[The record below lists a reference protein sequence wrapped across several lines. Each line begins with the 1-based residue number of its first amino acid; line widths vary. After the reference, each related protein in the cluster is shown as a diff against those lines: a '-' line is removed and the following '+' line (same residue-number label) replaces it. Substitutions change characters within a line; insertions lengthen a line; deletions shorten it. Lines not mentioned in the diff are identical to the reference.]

1 MEIHFSGSGYGMEV
15 LAHPSVKHKGGL
27 PFLEQNIQLFFKKK
41 KYGKGLKKFWLI
53 LHKNLPNEPI
63 KPVVSYDS
71 KSKWVDYCMSLQSVE
86 EQEFYLTCPVE
97 DWHRHLVHRLLE
109 GIQAAKAL
117 HLPDADL
124 DALHADVLAFFQGNV
139 LAPGYDHT
147 AYAHVPPPVPEAP
160 ALPDGYVPQPL
171 PTAEEIYDGMLP
183 SGSPAP
189 TPAGDALRAFV
200 PDFAGLEDFYV
211 EWYTSHVRP
220 MAQTLARGVDL
231 GLPPAQLA
239 AAFRQGFDHFARE
252 VGFYK
257 NQDRVMPA
265 WERLGRLAGL
275 PDPLAVLDQLP
286 PPGVERATALARLE
300 ALRAEKKYRRWW
312 GRSRGYYMGLERITN
327 GLVDAAAAL
336 LRTENPTVS
345 ALLALFD
352 QHLGQVEAWRYKEF
366 SFGDT
371 EDREAVGECFT
382 QVYEAVGLT
391 STRGLL
397 TYRL

>member
-1 MEIHFSGSGYGMEV
+1 MVEFKY
-15 LAHPSVKHKGGL
+15 PSTSEKNYL
-27 PFLEQNIQLFFKKK
+27 PFSIHEEMDRFFQKRS
-41 KYGKGLKKFWLI
+41 YGRGLKKFSL
-53 LHKNLPNEPI
+53 
-63 KPVVSYDS
+63 SYS
-71 KSKWVDYCMSLQSVE
+71 KTLRSFPSPSVE
-86 EQEFYLTCPVE
+86 YDPKRKALSCSACFSTDEDWEHFVTCPVE
-97 DWHRHLVHRLLE
+97 DWHRHLAGAFLA
-109 GIQAAKAL
+109 GILACKAL
-117 HLPDADL
+117 ALPDMDL
-124 DALHADVLAFFQGNV
+124 DGFHADVLAFFQGNV
-139 LAPGYDHT
+139 LAPGYT
-147 AYAHVPPPVPEAP
+147 YTPPPVYTPPPPPPGGWPAPPPE
-160 ALPDGYVPQPL
+160 
-171 PTAEEIYDGMLP
+171 PTLEEVYDGLLP

-211 EWYTSHVRP
+211 EWYTSHARP

-252 VGFYK
+252 VGFYP

-327 GLVDAAAAL
+327 GLVDAVAAL
-336 LRTENPTVS
+336 VRAGQGVD
-345 ALLALFD
+345 AVLAQFD
-352 QHLGQVEAWRYKEF
+352 QHLDKIEAWRYKDF
-366 SFGDT
+366 SWGDT

>member
-1 MEIHFSGSGYGMEV
+1 MKIEMFVEGYGMEV
-15 LAHPSVKHKGGL
+15 LSHPSVSEKTYL
-27 PFLEQNIQLFFKKK
+27 PLFIHEEMDRLWKKRS
-41 KYGKGLKKFWLI
+41 YGKGLKKYLLI
-53 LHKNLPNEPI
+53 YEKALKLYPSPR
-63 KPVVSYDS
+63 
-71 KSKWVDYCMSLQSVE
+71 VDYDPKRKILECYVCFNTDGDR
-86 EQEFYLTCPVE
+86 EFYLTCPVE

-124 DALHADVLAFFQGNV
+124 DALQADVLAFFQGNV
-139 LAPGYDHT
+139 LAPGYT
-147 AYAHVPPPVPEAP
+147 YTPPPVYTPPPPPPGGGPAPPPE
-160 ALPDGYVPQPL
+160 
-171 PTAEEIYDGMLP
+171 PTLEEVYDGLLP
-183 SGSPAP
+183 GGSPAP

-211 EWYTSHVRP
+211 EWYNSHARP
-220 MAQTLARGVDL
+220 MAQALARGVDL

-252 VGFYK
+252 VGFYP

-286 PPGVERATALARLE
+286 PPGVERATALAWLE

-327 GLVDAAAAL
+327 GLVDAVAAL

-345 ALLALFD
+345 ALLALLD
-352 QHLGQVEAWRYKEF
+352 QYLDQVEAWRYKEF